1 MHLNELYMRLK
12 RMTKLF
18 FLRLGI
24 FSCIFLFI
32 AGIVEGQ
39 DSNNNSNYSFEW
51 EELPPLPL
59 AHGQSIQPGVSA
71 SFSGI
76 SNGALIVAGGCN
88 FPDKPVYDGG
98 RKKYYRDIFILEK
111 KENEYSWSGGF
122 NLPYEAAYG
131 ATVTTDKGVVCIGG
145 SNSDREIKEV
155 LLLTW
160 HPEKN
165 ALDIQS
171 WPNLPFSMSQMA
183 AALMGNKIYL
193 AGGQS
198 DGKLD
203 NKFLSLDLSELGSE
217 EFVWKELPDFPGP
230 PRLQPVGVVQN
241 TAEEKRFFLF
251 SGSSFA
257 DNKTD
262 PDILTNGL
270 QYSPRTNK
278 WIVTSEIDLKDGW
291 KYSLHGASG
300 VPVGTHHILFVGG
313 VNYYIFQDAWKHER
327 LIKTALKEGAIARY
341 DSLNILRYNYFTHEP
356 DWYRFNKEII
366 VYHTISDTW
375 STPGTYPYPGPAGA
389 PLIEWD
395 NGWAVV
401 NGELKPGVRS
411 NRLFH
416 GKLLQ
421 TSKFGQLNWILLVIY
436 LGGML
441 YLGFFFMKRESG
453 TEDFFKGGGRIPWW
467 AAGMSIFATMLSAI
481 TFMAIPAKTYATDW
495 KYFPMAIAI
504 FIMVF
509 PVIKYYL
516 PFFRRLKVTTAYEYL
531 ELRFNVMTR
540 VMGSILFIVF
550 MVARSALV
558 LFLPSLAL
566 TIVTGIDIYFCIIL
580 MGLVTIIYCTMGG
593 VEAVIWGD
601 VIQGFV
607 LLGGALLSAAF
618 LIKGIDG
625 GWSGFIEISASYEKL
640 KMFDFAFDFSQATFW
655 VVILGGLANNLIS
668 YTSDQAVIQ
677 RYLTTKDERSAGKG
691 IMMNGVLSIIVSILF
706 YFIGT
711 ALFAYYKTNPVELNI
726 SMENP
731 DSIFPHFIMTRLPV
745 GIAGLLIAAIFAATM
760 STVSSSI
767 NSLST
772 AFTTD
777 IYRKLVPEKSDKHF
791 LMVARLSG
799 ILLGGL
805 GVILALFMVVWD
817 ILSLFDYFNYIL
829 GLLASGLGGLFIM
842 GIFIPR
848 IKGKAALAGFF
859 CGFTIVLIISFT
871 TNIHFLLYGFIGMV
885 NTVIFGYIASLIIP
899 EHEKSTSGLTIDA
912 LKS

>member
-1 MHLNELYMRLK
+1 
-12 RMTKLF
+12 
-18 FLRLGI
+18 
-24 FSCIFLFI
+24 
-32 AGIVEGQ
+32 
-39 DSNNNSNYSFEW
+39 
-51 EELPPLPL
+51 
-59 AHGQSIQPGVSA
+59 
-71 SFSGI
+71 
-76 SNGALIVAGGCN
+76 
-88 FPDKPVYDGG
+88 
-98 RKKYYRDIFILEK
+98 
-111 KENEYSWSGGF
+111 
-122 NLPYEAAYG
+122 
-131 ATVTTDKGVVCIGG
+131 
-145 SNSDREIKEV
+145 
-155 LLLTW
+155 
-160 HPEKN
+160 
-165 ALDIQS
+165 
-171 WPNLPFSMSQMA
+171 
-183 AALMGNKIYL
+183 
-193 AGGQS
+193 
-198 DGKLD
+198 
-203 NKFLSLDLSELGSE
+203 
-217 EFVWKELPDFPGP
+217 
-230 PRLQPVGVVQN
+230 
-241 TAEEKRFFLF
+241 
-251 SGSSFA
+251 
-257 DNKTD
+257 
-262 PDILTNGL
+262 
-270 QYSPRTNK
+270 
-278 WIVTSEIDLKDGW
+278 
-291 KYSLHGASG
+291 
-300 VPVGTHHILFVGG
+300 
-313 VNYYIFQDAWKHER
+313 
-327 LIKTALKEGAIARY
+327 
-341 DSLNILRYNYFTHEP
+341 
-356 DWYRFNKEII
+356 
-366 VYHTISDTW
+366 
-375 STPGTYPYPGPAGA
+375 
-389 PLIEWD
+389 
-395 NGWAVV
+395 
-401 NGELKPGVRS
+401 
-411 NRLFH
+411 
-416 GKLLQ
+416 
-421 TSKFGQLNWILLVIY
+421 
-436 LGGML
+436 ML